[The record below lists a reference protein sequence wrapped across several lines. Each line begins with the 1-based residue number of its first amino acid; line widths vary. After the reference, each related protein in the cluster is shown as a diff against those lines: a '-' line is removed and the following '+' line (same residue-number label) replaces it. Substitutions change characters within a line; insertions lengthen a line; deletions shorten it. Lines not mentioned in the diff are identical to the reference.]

1 MTGWKEWA
9 IAEVVEASD
18 FQTYIQDQVV
28 QVYADSG
35 ARGSALGTAVSEGMV
50 SYLEDTNA
58 LEVYDGSSWGGI
70 APGDIT
76 AVTAGTG
83 LTGGGTT
90 GAVTLN
96 ADYSAIGSAIS
107 ITASQISDVTATA
120 AELNILDG
128 ATLDVTELNYVD
140 GVTSAIQTQLDG
152 MIQKSLVDAAGDLIY
167 ATADN
172 TVARLAIG
180 TAGQVLKVNSG
191 ATAPEWGSVSGG
203 KIAQIVVSNLLTTAT
218 SSSSTFVD
226 TGLSVTIT
234 PSSASNKILLYGT
247 VSLGFSGS
255 AAGGFLTLTD
265 GSDNILLN
273 PTSPGSRTISF
284 VRMEA
289 SSVNQYDM
297 RPSPIVF
304 EHSPGSTS
312 AQTYKIR
319 MSATSGGTIAINRMG
334 TDSNA
339 AAYAQGISTIVAFE
353 VTP

>member
-35 ARGSALGTAVSEGMV
+35 ARGSALGTAVAEGMV

-58 LEVYDGSSWGGI
+58 LEVYDGSAWGGI

-152 MIQKSLVDAAGDLIY
+152 KVDE
-167 ATADN
+167 
-172 TVARLAIG
+172 
-180 TAGQVLKVNSG
+180 VNG
-191 ATAPEWGSVSGG
+191 AV
-203 KIAQIVVSNLLTTAT
+203 TTAAVG
-218 SSSSTFVD
+218 STVVRNITLSTASP
-226 TGLSVTIT
+226 TG
-234 PSSASNKILLYGT
+234 
-247 VSLGFSGS
+247 
-255 AAGGFLTLTD
+255 
-265 GSDNILLN
+265 GSDGDVWL
-273 PTSPGSRTISF
+273 
-284 VRMEA
+284 V
-289 SSVNQYDM
+289 Y
-297 RPSPIVF
+297 
-304 EHSPGSTS
+304 
-312 AQTYKIR
+312 
-319 MSATSGGTIAINRMG
+319 
-334 TDSNA
+334 
-339 AAYAQGISTIVAFE
+339 
-353 VTP
+353 TP